1 MCRDGAAVEPLHGS
15 IGSASRPDGRRIV
28 DHNVDATK
36 GLDCES
42 HGLVHR
48 LVVANVAHDREAL
61 ASGLVDTL
69 RRRVDL
75 HAPPM
80 DQRLDRAASRWLA
93 GWLAGWIRCQ
103 GASDAARRSWRRW
116 RHELHREHSCHSR
129 INEPPFALVGG
140 QRTTYRR
147 AMASPI
153 PREAP
158 VMKILFPLRDA
169 RRDMAMKEAA
179 AAATSRQTNNNP
191 ASNDQQWIQCC
202 WMDGSSLGHR
212 SIDWLVYYN
221 KRICDWSLGDGEGGW
236 STTAG
241 AF

>member
-93 GWLAGWIRCQ
+93 GWLAGWMGGWIRTVPGSLGC
-103 GASDAARRSWRRW
+103 GSVVLA
-116 RHELHREHSCHSR
+116 
-129 INEPPFALVGG
+129 
-140 QRTTYRR
+140 
-147 AMASPI
+147 AMATRAPSRAQLPLAHQSATVRSCRR
-153 PREAP
+153 PTNDVPKSNGLTDTTRSSRDEDTLSFERCEAGHGDEGSSSSSNEQAN
-158 VMKILFPLRDA
+158 KQQ
-169 RRDMAMKEAA
+169 
-179 AAATSRQTNNNP
+179 SRQQRSAMDTMLL
-191 ASNDQQWIQCC
+191 DGWIIV
-202 WMDGSSLGHR
+202 GSQ
-212 SIDWLVYYN
+212 ID
-221 KRICDWSLGDGEGGW
+221 
-236 STTAG
+236 
-241 AF
+241 